1 MRQSH
6 RSLLYVVSGVV
17 LAAAAFPTTAH
28 ANHAWGCYHWARS
41 NNPVHLDIGDN
52 VDSSWDSHL
61 DLAVQDWNQS
71 TVLDLTKVAG
81 GARQKNCRP
90 TSGRIEVC
98 NGNYRNNG
106 WLGIAQI
113 WVNGCHITQATT
125 KLNDYYF
132 NQPQYNSPA
141 WRQFVAC
148 QEVGHDF
155 GLDHQDETF
164 DNPNLGSCMDY
175 TNDPD
180 GGAGGASN
188 NDPSNE
194 SPNAHDYDQLA
205 AIYSHLDAAAVA
217 APAAFPGNADLNS
230 PAAWGVL
237 VRTLAGGR
245 VQVFERDLGNGAKMI
260 TRVTWADSEP
270 RRE

>member
-1 MRQSH
+1 MMVGTFSRRRLIVGLLVVAALAVSSP
-6 RSLLYVVSGVV
+6 SLW
-17 LAAAAFPTTAH
+17 
-28 ANHAWGCYHWARS
+28 ANNTWGCYHWARS
-41 NNPVHLDIGDN
+41 SNPVQLNIGDN
-52 VDSSWDSHL
+52 VNSTWDGHL
-61 DLAVQDWNQS
+61 DVAIADWNS
-71 TVLDLTKVAG
+71 SAVLALTEVAG
-81 GARQKNCRP
+81 GTRPKNCRP

-98 NGNYRNNG
+98 NARYGNSG

-125 KLNDYYF
+125 KVNDYYF
-132 NQPQYNSPA
+132 DQPQYNSPA
-141 WRQFVAC
+141 WRQFVMC

-180 GGAGGASN
+180 GGPGGASN

-194 SPNAHDYDQLA
+194 HPDSHDYQTLSS
-205 AIYSHLDAAAVA
+205 IYSHTDSAATAS
-217 APAAFPGNADLNS
+217 PS
-230 PAAWGVL
+230 PANSDHNVPAEWGAL

-245 VQVFERDLGNGAKMI
+245 VQVFERDLGNGHKMI
-260 TRVTWADSEP
+260 TRVIWADPEQQ
-270 RRE
+270 